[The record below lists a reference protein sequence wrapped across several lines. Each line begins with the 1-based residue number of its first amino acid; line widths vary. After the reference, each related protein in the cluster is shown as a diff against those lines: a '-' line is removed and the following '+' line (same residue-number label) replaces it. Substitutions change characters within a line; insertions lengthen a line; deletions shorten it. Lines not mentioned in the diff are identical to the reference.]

1 MSFQSFIEYCHT
13 HIKGDEKGEAQIFL
27 DRFFVT
33 LGYAEGLKGAG
44 ASLEFRIK
52 SNENKRSTSFADL
65 VWKPRV
71 LIEMKRRDE
80 DLSIHY
86 QQAFSYW
93 QQLVPNRPRYVILCN
108 FDEFWIYDFDK
119 DIYEPQEKINLEDL
133 ETRKEAFAFLLP
145 VEKKPLFKTD
155 REDVTEKIA
164 KYIASLYQSLTNKN
178 RNPQI
183 ADEDA
188 MRYCLQCILSLFAED
203 IELLPGKIFTRLI
216 EECIESTATG
226 YDKVPETYDLIG
238 GLFQQMNLPGK
249 TPAGKYKDV
258 DYFNGGL
265 FQKILPVELTKKEVE
280 HLEVAS
286 YKNWRHINPAIFG
299 SIFESLMDAEKRH
312 KTGAH
317 YTHEVDI
324 KKIVDPVIVQPW
336 RRKID
341 ALMNHA
347 PFSGRRG
354 VGGEVGEAKQKTLNA
369 LLQLHKQLTQY
380 QVLDPACGS
389 GNFLFIAYKEMK
401 LLEKEIFKHLK
412 SLATQH
418 GDNEK
423 IIQHKLNN
431 GMVTTKQFYGIDK
444 NPTAVE
450 LAKVTLMIAKE
461 LSIKEAFENE
471 ESLPLDNLD
480 NNIICDDA
488 LFIEWPQVDAII
500 GNPPFQS
507 KNKMQEEFGME
518 YINKLRTAYPEVPGR
533 ADFCVYWFYKAHKLM
548 KENSY
553 SGLVGTNTIRQNYSR
568 EGSLDFI
575 VQNGGEIFSAVS
587 SMDWSGEAAVFVSI
601 ACWKKGKYEGEKE
614 LYTEEKKELH
624 RHVEEIINSSLS
636 LNIDVSKAEVLECNK
651 KPKKVFQGQ
660 TQGHEGFLLG
670 KDEGIKILKQHP
682 KYKEVLKPFLNGDE
696 FVSNY
701 NSQPQRFVIDF
712 TLKNIIE
719 ASHYKELYKIIEKK
733 VLPERE
739 AKGKKQKE
747 ENEQVLKTNPKA
759 KVNKHHLNFL
769 NSWWQLSYGRDDM
782 LKAKDNLKKYI
793 AISNVSQR
801 PIFEFVSSEINPS
814 HLINLFAFEDDY
826 SFGILQ
832 SKSHWEWW
840 NVKCSTLG
848 GTFRYTT
855 DSVWDTFPFPQ
866 TPTESQ
872 IKKVAEAAK
881 TLRQERTKTMQQHKM
896 SLRDLYRLL
905 EQPGKNPIKDLHTT
919 LDKAVL
925 EAYGFTTK
933 EKTISTDFILE
944 NLLAL
949 NHEVAAKEKRG
960 EKVQRPGL
968 PEWIKNK
975 EDYVSEDCVRFE
987 W

>member
-1 MSFQSFIEYCHT
+1 MSFQSFIHYCHT

-27 DRFFVT
+27 DHFFAA

-44 ASLEFRIK
+44 ASLEFRIR
-52 SNENKRSTSFADL
+52 SNQNKRSTSFADL

-71 LIEMKRRDE
+71 LIEMKKRDE
-80 DLSIHY
+80 ELSIHY

-133 ETRKEAFAFLLP
+133 DTRKEAFAFLFP

-203 IELLPGKIFTRLI
+203 IELLPGKIFTRII
-216 EECIESTATG
+216 EECIESPATG

-280 HLEVAS
+280 HLEVAGF
-286 YKNWRHINPAIFG
+286 KNWRHINPAIFG

-341 ALMNHA
+341 AVMNLA
-347 PFSGRRG
+347 PSPLERVRG
-354 VGGEVGEAKQKTLNA
+354 GEAKYKTFHA
-369 LLQLHKQLTQY
+369 LIDLHKQLTAY
-380 QVLDPACGS
+380 KVLDPACGS
-389 GNFLFIAYKEMK
+389 GNFLFIAYKEIK

-412 SLATQH
+412 TLATQH
-418 GDNEK
+418 GDSEK

-488 LFIEWPQVDAII
+488 LFTAWPEVDAII

-507 KNKMQEEFGME
+507 KNKMQEEFGVE

-553 SGLVGTNTIRQNYSR
+553 AGLVGTNTIRQNYSR
-568 EGSLDFI
+568 EGSLDVI

-636 LNIDVSKAEVLECNK
+636 LNTDVSKAEALECNR

-660 TQGHEGFLLG
+660 THGHEGFLLS
-670 KDEGIKILKQHP
+670 KEEGIKILKQHP
-682 KYKEVLKPFLNGDE
+682 EYKEVLKPFLIGEELVAN
-696 FVSNY
+696 F
-701 NSQPQRFVIDF
+701 NSQPERFVIDF
-712 TLKNIIE
+712 TLKNVIE
-719 ASHYKELYKIIEKK
+719 ASRYKELYKIIEKK

-739 AKGKKQKE
+739 ARGKRQEE
-747 ENEQVLKTNPKA
+747 ENAEALKNNPKA
-759 KVNKHHLNFL
+759 KVNKHHINFL
-769 NSWWQLSYGRDDM
+769 KNWWKLSYGREDM
-782 LKAKDNLKKYI
+782 LSAMGNTNRYI
-793 AISNVSQR
+793 ALSRVSLR
-801 PIFEFVSSEINPS
+801 PLFEFISSEINPNDK
-814 HLINLFAFEDDY
+814 IMAFCFEDDY
-826 SFGILQ
+826 SFGIIQ
-832 SKSHWEWW
+832 SNLHWQWFLA
-840 NVKCSTLG
+840 NCTTLAE
-848 GTFRYTT
+848 TPNYNTA
-855 DSVWDTFPFPQ
+855 SIWDTFPFPQ
-866 TPTESQ
+866 SPTESQ
-872 IKKVAEAAK
+872 IKKVADAAK
-881 TLRQERTKTMQQHKM
+881 TLREERTKTMQQHKM

-905 EQPGKNPIKDLHTT
+905 EQPGKNPIKDLHAA

-925 EAYGFTTK
+925 EAYGFNTK
-933 EKTISTDFILE
+933 EKNIDTDFILE

-960 EKVQRPGL
+960 EKVQPPGL
-968 PEWIKNK
+968 PQWIKNK

-987 W
+987 WK